1 MGNPVTA
8 GYAITKSLTFSVPTD
23 AQDDNDVIAATQEIE
38 DVFLRPGAMVQLDS
52 LVLLDEGD
60 QAAETDIFFLS
71 SNVAMGTE
79 DSAISITDA
88 NARKIVGALNIPA
101 ANYFDLIGSQVAV
114 VRNIGMKMQG
124 ESTSLFV
131 ALVTRGTPTYG
142 AADAL
147 KAKLSF
153 TAYS

>member
-8 GYAITKSLTFSVPTD
+8 GYAITRTLTFSVPAD
-23 AQDDNDVIAATQEIE
+23 AQDDNDVIADTQALA
-38 DVFLRPGAMVQLDS
+38 DVFSRPGAMVQLDS

-71 SNVAMGTE
+71 ADVSMGTE
-79 DSAISITDA
+79 DAAVSITDA
-88 NARKIVGALNIPA
+88 NARKIIGALNIPTTA
-101 ANYFDLIGSQVAV
+101 YFDLINSQVAV

-124 ESTSLFV
+124 ESTTLYV

-142 AADAL
+142 GTDVL
-147 KAKLSF
+147 KVKLSF
-153 TAYS
+153 TAYP